1 MRAMVKSRLTML
13 LLPALAIVSAQ
24 APAAGVLIVQVGDAA
39 NGAFIADAQVRLSSV
54 GRAAR
59 TRWDGE
65 ASFGAL
71 ANGRYHV
78 EVRAIGYAPGDLDVQ
93 MTGDTVALHFD
104 LERLTVQLDTVRVRG
119 EATVRYLEEFD
130 ARRKL
135 GVGRFFTDSVLTA
148 HREQGL
154 RMFLA
159 SRVPGLV
166 VWGNGV
172 LARQGFKD
180 LNAYKEL
187 CAVLFYVDGHVFTP
201 PPNGAVRDG
210 RLQTIRDTQTVDL
223 DEFRMEE
230 YAAIEVYTRAQAPQQ
245 YRPLGD
251 YCTVVLLWSKW

>member
-1 MRAMVKSRLTML
+1 MIKSRLAMVL
-13 LLPALAIVSAQ
+13 IPALAFVVGTR
-24 APAAGVLIVQVGDAA
+24 APSTGVLIVQTGDAA
-39 NGAFIADAQVRLSSV
+39 TGAFIADAQVRLSSV
-54 GRAAR
+54 GRTER
-59 TRWDGE
+59 TRWNGE
-65 ASFGAL
+65 TSFGGL

-104 LERLTVQLDTVRVRG
+104 LERLSVQLDTVRVRG
-119 EATVRYLEEFD
+119 EATVRYLKEFD

-135 GVGRFFTDSVLTA
+135 GIGRFFTDSVLTA

-154 RMFLA
+154 RMFLS

-172 LARQGFKD
+172 LARRGFKD
-180 LNAYKEL
+180 LKAYKEL
-187 CAVLFYVDGHVFTP
+187 CAVLFHIDGHVFTP
-201 PPNGAVRDG
+201 PPAGAVHDG
-210 RLQTIRDTQTVDL
+210 RLQTVRDTQTVDL
-223 DEFRMEE
+223 DEFRMEDF
-230 YAAIEVYTRAQAPQQ
+230 AAIEVYMRAEAPPQ